1 MSDTSGDRPGGRP
14 HRVRLATRLPTSLPG
29 IAFTASGR
37 AWIRQDQVT
46 HAERLTPQKRRAA
59 ALGEIYQQASTA
71 TTPFPPEK
79 AFPAQQKLIT
89 LFDEWQDVPSHVG
102 LRFRASFTL
111 CLARADS
118 VRAAQFDEARRAAR
132 LQDTIMEDR
141 MAFLRKVA
149 LRDESSALLWWL
161 NHYIEGPD
169 PMTSWEVFDN
179 RVRPLTLGRG
189 PGSGIAA
196 GVTRVVEALISR
208 LSGDATRLANFLG
221 IAAHI
226 VRTSGYE
233 DLAAE
238 LANLAAQ
245 AHPPPPRSLPPG
257 AGRFTSCHREAVG
270 VDGRR
275 TGLRS
280 GCRALTCGY
289 VS

>member
-1 MSDTSGDRPGGRP
+1 
-14 HRVRLATRLPTSLPG
+14 LPG

-37 AWIRQDQVT
+37 AWIRQDRAT
-46 HAERLTPQKRRAA
+46 HAERLTPQKGRAVVLA
-59 ALGEIYQQASTA
+59 EIYQQASTA
-71 TTPFPPEK
+71 TTTFLPEE
-79 AFPAQQKLIT
+79 AFPAQQKLTT
-89 LFDEWQDVPSHVG
+89 LFGEWQDIPSHIA

-111 CLARADS
+111 CLAPADS
-118 VRAAQFDEARRAAR
+118 ARAAQFDEARRAAR

-141 MAFLRKVA
+141 MAFLRRVA

-161 NHYIEGPD
+161 SNYIEKPD

-196 GVTRVVEALISR
+196 GVIRVAEALISQ

-221 IAAHI
+221 ISAHI

-257 AGRFTSCHREAVG
+257 NSPRTRPASASCRDSGQSVFSLP
-270 VDGRR
+270 RR
-275 TGLRS
+275 LLCNSSPCGADRS
-280 GCRALTCGY
+280 
-289 VS
+289 